1 MKPQH
6 WVCYTALLARV
17 FPALCSSKKPL
28 INSGRQCHRTG
39 SYCPELWL
47 AAGYSTDRS
56 AAGEGRA
63 EKKPG
68 LSTTMS
74 QTGLDYSQHNVQCLK
89 DLGSD
94 CDNGRMDVIVAGKR
108 HDAKEHVVFFGG
120 DVQVC
125 VIRDIDF
132 MFLCECMLVCASLHA
147 LYVCVSLSLST
158 LLWWRCAGMCNERHR
173 FYVSM

>member
-17 FPALCSSKKPL
+17 FPALCSSKKTL
-28 INSGRQCHRTG
+28 ISSGRQCHRTG
-39 SYCPELWL
+39 SYCPELWF
-47 AAGYSTDRS
+47 AAGYSTDQS

-68 LSTTMS
+68 ISTTMS
-74 QTGLDYSQHNVQCLK
+74 QTGLDYSRHNVQCLK

-125 VIRDIDF
+125 VMRDTDF
-132 MFLCECMLVCASLHA
+132 MCLCECVLVYVSLHA
-147 LYVCVSLSLST
+147 LYVCVCVTKYTSFV
-158 LLWWRCAGMCNERHR
+158 GMCR
-173 FYVSM
+173 YV